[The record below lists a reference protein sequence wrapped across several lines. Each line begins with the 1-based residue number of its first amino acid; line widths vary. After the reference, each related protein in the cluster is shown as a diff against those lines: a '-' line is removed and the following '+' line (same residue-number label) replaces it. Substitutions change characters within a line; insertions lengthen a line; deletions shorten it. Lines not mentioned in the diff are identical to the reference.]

1 VVILTTM
8 MMAVSLAAPTGGAHA
23 PRRARANLNQY
34 FTTDDYPQEALAR
47 HGEGTTLFRIEI
59 DAQGNVT
66 RCLVTHTSG
75 DAALDAATC
84 SVLKTR
90 AHYEPA
96 RDSRGR
102 AVPGKDEGRVTWR
115 LPDSSPPQGP
125 PPLILTRT
133 LSRLH
138 GDGHGALT
146 CTVLVN
152 GRPAVNV
159 QPDQCGS
166 LRGGGVENNLR
177 SAPASG
183 DVTMVWV
190 AGPADA
196 AVEAPQPDEA
206 ALGTRAFNLLVAM
219 DVGEDGRIA
228 TCRNTGREA
237 LPELTLRVPDICS
250 RFSIETPPVFAPAAG
265 PRQAKM
271 RMTLYLNGWAVQG
284 LTAPASPHP

>member
-1 VVILTTM
+1 MILTM
-8 MMAVSLAAPTGGAHA
+8 MMAVSLAAPSGEAHA

-47 HGEGTTLFRIEI
+47 HGEGTTAFRIEI

-66 RCLVTHTSG
+66 RCVITRTSG
-75 DAALDAATC
+75 DVALDEATC

-96 RDSRGR
+96 RDARGR

-115 LPDSSPPQGP
+115 LPESSAPQGP
-125 PPLILTRT
+125 PPLVLTRT

-146 CTVLVN
+146 CTVMVN

-159 QPDQCGS
+159 EPRQCGS
-166 LRGGGVENNLR
+166 LRGSGVENTLR
-177 SAPASG
+177 AAPASA
-183 DVTMVWV
+183 DVVMVWA

-196 AVEAPQPDEA
+196 AVEALQPDEA

-219 DVGEDGRIA
+219 DVGEDGRIT

-237 LPELTLRVPDICS
+237 LAELTLRVPDMCS
-250 RFSIETPPVFAPAAG
+250 RFLAESPPLFAPATG

-284 LTAPASPHP
+284 LTAQAPPRP